1 MILIEKLI
9 AVLIVIFKGKINIIS
24 RHPVFSLPV
33 ALSVSREKQ
42 ENQGLPDL
50 RDHRD
55 HRDHR
60 VGEEG
65 ET

>member
-24 RHPVFSLPV
+24 RYPVFSLPV
-33 ALSVSREKQ
+33 ALSVSREKP

-55 HRDHR
+55 HR
-60 VGEEG
+60 VEEEEG

>member
-24 RHPVFSLPV
+24 RYPVFSLPV
-33 ALSVSREKQ
+33 ALPVSREKP

-50 RDHRD
+50 RDHR
-55 HRDHR
+55 
-60 VGEEG
+60 VEEEG

>member
-9 AVLIVIFKGKINIIS
+9 AVLIVIFKGKINTIS
-24 RHPVFSLPV
+24 RYPVFSLPV

-55 HRDHR
+55 HQ
-60 VGEEG
+60 VEEEG

>member
-1 MILIEKLI
+1 MILVEKLI

-24 RHPVFSLPV
+24 RYPVFSLPV

-55 HRDHR
+55 HR
-60 VGEEG
+60 VEEEG